1 MYKIVIKNTVTN
13 QEYVYDNIE
22 DINGGKKLYYN
33 FNIDTSNL
41 SDGEYKLTLFKGD
54 DIVCTEL
61 LKVGDFN
68 SDKIQYSK
76 GANVFIDAKP
86 EIELSKLIVNSSRDY
101 IAEPNKGWNV
111 VEGHFVY
118 FFDCEKFGYK
128 MHNLPYEYFYSNTG
142 DAYKS
147 DWWWGNEFVFLVD
160 EVRDFENFFM
170 NCPNLKEI
178 AMTVYSA
185 TNMNNMIDSPEN
197 IVYLYLVG
205 LGCSF
210 SYAPYTNLY
219 VDYDFFNWT
228 LRELQEV
235 WDKEETP
242 VINLAK
248 YLDYVDENAIAAAVN
263 KGWLITGVNL
273 FPEYI
278 VNLNDQWRLSEET
291 PNPDPEQFDGVYES
305 FSNWNVDGGT
315 ADMRIEIENY
325 SDFTIYIRSDAES
338 SYDYVDVYE
347 LDKKYTGNVYATT
360 QNKQNSGTDIGAY
373 QKVTFNNIPTGKHTI
388 YIRYKKDGS
397 THKGTDRGYVLIPKH
412 Q

>member
-61 LKVGDFN
+61 LKIGDFN

-86 EIELSKLIVNSSRDY
+86 EIELINQTFWGGGKWTAGTNRGWKEITMINVIKCGLIN
-101 IAEPNKGWNV
+101 
-111 VEGHFVY
+111 
-118 FFDCEKFGYK
+118 YK
-128 MHNLPYEYFYSNTG
+128 MHNLPYELFE
-142 DAYKS
+142 DAAGGTAIDPNK
-147 DWWWGNEFVFLVD
+147 WWGEYGAFDTSDVT
-160 EVRDFENFFM
+160 DFENFFV
-170 NCPNLKEI
+170 NCPNLKYI
-178 AMTVYSA
+178 SISADAA
-185 TNMNNMIDSPEN
+185 TNMNNMIDTPEN
-197 IVYLYLVG
+197 IWDLLIWY

-210 SYAPYTNLY
+210 SYSSYINVDRFGVDRINFTLY
-219 VDYDFFNWT
+219 NV
-228 LRELQEV
+228 QEV
-235 WDKEETP
+235 WDKDETP
-242 VINLAK
+242 VINLSK
-248 YLDYVDENAIAAAVN
+248 YLTMVDENAIAAAVN
-263 KGWLITGVNL
+263 KGWLIIGVNI
-273 FPEYI
+273 FPEYS
-278 VNLNDQWRLSEET
+278 VNLNDQWRLSEEI

-305 FSNWNVDGGT
+305 FSNWNVDDGT
-315 ADMRIEIENY
+315 ADMSIEIVNN
-325 SDFTIYIRSDAES
+325 SDFTLYIRSDAES

-347 LDKKYTGNVYATT
+347 LDNEYTGNVYATT
-360 QNKQNSGTDIGAY
+360 QSNQNSGTDIGAY
-373 QKVTFNNIPTGKHTI
+373 QKVTFTNIPTGTHTI

-397 THKGTDRGYVLIPKH
+397 FNIGTDRGYVLIPKH

>member
-41 SDGEYKLTLFKGD
+41 DDGEYKLTLFKGD

-86 EIELSKLIVNSSRDY
+86 EITLGALYIRGGGIRKAKHNS
-101 IAEPNKGWNV
+101 GWNY
-111 VEGHFVY
+111 VEAY
-118 FFDCEKFGYK
+118 NIIDCELINYK
-128 MHNLPYEYFYSNTG
+128 MHNLPYDHFFSTQSSNTQ
-142 DAYKS
+142 
-147 DWWWGNEFVFLVD
+147 WWGEYTSFDTYKVT
-160 EVRDFENFFM
+160 DFENFFV
-170 NCPNLKEI
+170 NCPNLNYILI
-178 AMTVYSA
+178 AVHSA
-185 TNMNNMIDSPEN
+185 TNMNNMIDTPQN
-197 IVYLYLVG
+197 IRELYMTG

-210 SYAPYTNLY
+210 SYAPYTNIDIEFGLPLINY
-219 VDYDFFNWT
+219 TVRNV
-228 LRELQEV
+228 QEV

-242 VINLAK
+242 VINLSK
-248 YLDYVDENAIAAAVN
+248 YLPMVDENAIAAAVN

-278 VNLNDQWRLSEET
+278 VNLNDQWRLSEEI
-291 PNPDPEQFDGVYES
+291 PNPDTYAFDGVYES
-305 FSNWNVDGGT
+305 FSNWNVNSGT
-315 ADMRIEIENY
+315 ADMRIEIEDN

-347 LDKKYTGNVYATT
+347 LDKEYTGNVYATT
-360 QNKQNSGTDIGAY
+360 KSKQNSGTDIGAY
-373 QKVTFNNIPTGKHTI
+373 QKVTFTNIPAGKHTI
-388 YIRYKKDGS
+388 YIRYKKDDIANN
-397 THKGTDRGYVLIPKH
+397 GTDRGYVLIPKH

>member
-41 SDGEYKLTLFKGD
+41 DDGEYKLTLFKGD

-86 EIELSKLIVNSSRDY
+86 EIELGYLSIYGGGYFEAKANR
-101 IAEPNKGWNV
+101 GWNMV
-111 VEGHFVY
+111 NAINIV
-118 FFDCEKFGYK
+118 DCGLINYK
-128 MHNLPYEYFYSNTG
+128 MHNLPYEYFFSTQNTNV
-142 DAYKS
+142 A
-147 DWWWGNEFVFLVD
+147 WWGEYTSFDTYKVT
-160 EVRDFENFFM
+160 DFENFFV
-170 NCPNLKEI
+170 NCPNLI
-178 AMTVYSA
+178 HIMLDVNSA
-185 TNMNNMIDSPEN
+185 TNMNNMVDTPQN
-197 IVYLYLVG
+197 IRELYMMG

-210 SYAPYTNLY
+210 SYAPYTNIDIEFGLPLINYTLY
-219 VDYDFFNWT
+219 VV
-228 LRELQEV
+228 QEV

-242 VINLAK
+242 IINLSK
-248 YLDYVDENAIAAAVN
+248 YLPMVDENAIASAVN
-263 KGWLITGVNL
+263 KGWLIGGVNI
-273 FPEYI
+273 FPDYS
-278 VNLNDQWRLSEET
+278 VNLNDQWRLSEEI

-338 SYDYVDVYE
+338 NYDYVDVYE
-347 LDKKYTGNVYATT
+347 LDKEYTGNVYATT
-360 QNKQNSGTDIGAY
+360 QNKQNSGTDIGSY
-373 QKVTFNNIPTGKHTI
+373 QKVTFTNIPTGRHTI
-388 YIRYKKDGS
+388 YVRYKKDGS
-397 THKGTDRGYVLIPKH
+397 GIYGTDRGYVLIPKH

>member
-41 SDGEYKLTLFKGD
+41 DDGEYKLTLFKGD

-76 GANVFIDAKP
+76 GANVFVDAKP
-86 EIELSKLIVNSSRDY
+86 DIELGYLRVDGGGYFEAGTNS
-101 IAEPNKGWNV
+101 GWNKVEAFNV
-111 VEGHFVY
+111 V
-118 FFDCEKFGYK
+118 DCGLLNYK
-128 MHNLPYEYFYSNTG
+128 MHNLPYEYFYTSAGN
-142 DAYKS
+142 D
-147 DWWWGNEFVFLVD
+147 DWWGAYTFLKTDTVT
-160 EVRDFENFFM
+160 DFENFFV
-170 NCPNLKEI
+170 NCPNLRDI
-178 AMTVYSA
+178 ALDVNSA
-185 TNMNNMIDSPEN
+185 TNMNNLIDTPQNVS
-197 IVYLYLVG
+197 LLSMMD

-210 SYAPYTNLY
+210 SYAPYTSLDEVYGNGIRNTLY
-219 VDYDFFNWT
+219 TV
-228 LRELQEV
+228 QEV
-235 WDKEETP
+235 WYKEETP

-248 YLDYVDENAIAAAVN
+248 YLNMVGEDAIANAVN
-263 KGWLITGVNL
+263 KGWLIVGVNL
-273 FPEYI
+273 FPEYS

-305 FSNWNVDGGT
+305 FSNWNVDYGT
-315 ADMRIEIENY
+315 ADMNIEIENY

-347 LDKKYTGNVYATT
+347 LDKEYTGNVYATT
-360 QNKQNSGTDIGAY
+360 QNKQNSGTNIGAY
-373 QKVTFNNIPTGKHTI
+373 QKVTFTNIPTGKHTI

-397 THKGTDRGYVLIPKH
+397 SSYGTDKGYVLIPKY

>member
-76 GANVFIDAKP
+76 GANVYIDTKP
-86 EIELSKLIVNSSRDY
+86 EIELKDGTFWGGGEWTAETNRGWKKIKFINEINCGLIN
-101 IAEPNKGWNV
+101 
-111 VEGHFVY
+111 
-118 FFDCEKFGYK
+118 YK
-128 MHNLPYEYFYSNTG
+128 MHNLPYENFASKTVFVNQWWGRYTAFNTG
-142 DAYKS
+142 D
-147 DWWWGNEFVFLVD
+147 VT
-160 EVRDFENFFM
+160 DFENFFV
-170 NCPNLKEI
+170 NCPNLKYI
-178 AMTVYSA
+178 LLSAGAA
-185 TNMNNMIDSPEN
+185 TNMNKMVDTPEN
-197 IVYLYLVG
+197 ILELVIWN

-210 SYAPYTNLY
+210 SYAPYTNISY
-219 VDYDFFNWT
+219 INAINDT
-228 LRELQEV
+228 LFDVQEV
-235 WDKEETP
+235 WNKEETP

-248 YLDYVDENAIAAAVN
+248 YLTMVDENAIANAVN
-263 KGWLITGVNL
+263 KGWLIIGVNL
-273 FPEYI
+273 FPEYS
-278 VNLNDQWRLSEET
+278 VNLNDQWRLSEEI

-305 FSNWNVDGGT
+305 FSNWNVNGGK

-325 SDFTIYIRSDAES
+325 SDFTIYIRSNAES

-360 QNKQNSGTDIGAY
+360 KDKQNSGTNIGAY
-373 QKVTFNNIPTGKHTI
+373 QKVTFNNIPFGKHTI
-388 YIRYKKDGS
+388 YIRYKKDGGDNR
-397 THKGTDRGYVLIPKH
+397 GTDRGYVLIPKH

>member
-41 SDGEYKLTLFKGD
+41 DDGEYKLTLFKGD

-86 EIELSKLIVNSSRDY
+86 EIELGYLRVDGGGYFEAGTNS
-101 IAEPNKGWNV
+101 GWNKVETFNV
-111 VEGHFVY
+111 V
-118 FFDCEKFGYK
+118 DCGLLNYK
-128 MHNLPYEYFYSNTG
+128 MHNLPYDYFYTSAGN
-142 DAYKS
+142 D
-147 DWWWGNEFVFLVD
+147 DWWGAYTFLKTDTVT
-160 EVRDFENFFM
+160 DFENFFV
-170 NCPNLKEI
+170 NCPNLRYI
-178 AMTVYSA
+178 HLDVSSA
-185 TNMNNMIDSPEN
+185 TNMNNMCDTPQNVLSLGMAN
-197 IVYLYLVG
+197 

-210 SYAPYTNLY
+210 SYASYTGLEVDQIVDNSINNTLY
-219 VDYDFFNWT
+219 TV
-228 LRELQEV
+228 QEV
-235 WDKEETP
+235 WNKEETP
-242 VINLAK
+242 IINLAK

-263 KGWLITGVNL
+263 KGWLIVGINL
-273 FPEYI
+273 FPEYS

-338 SYDYVDVYE
+338 NYDYIDVYE
-347 LDKKYTGNVYATT
+347 LDKEYTGNVYATT
-360 QNKQNSGTDIGAY
+360 QNKQNSGTDIGSY
-373 QKVTFNNIPTGKHTI
+373 QKVTFTNIPTGKHTI

-397 THKGTDRGYVLIPKH
+397 ANNGTDRGYVLIPKH

>member
-86 EIELSKLIVNSSRDY
+86 EIELIDEWFLGGGEWTAGTNR
-101 IAEPNKGWNV
+101 GWKKIKTFN
-111 VEGHFVY
+111 EIKCGLLN
-118 FFDCEKFGYK
+118 YK
-128 MHNLPYEYFYSNTG
+128 MHNLPYNEFEANPSYGPDPNN
-142 DAYKS
+142 
-147 DWWWGNEFVFLVD
+147 WWGEYSVFSTDDVT
-160 EVRDFENFFM
+160 DFENFFV
-170 NCPNLKEI
+170 NCPNLKYI
-178 AMTVYSA
+178 SISADAA
-185 TNMNNMIDSPEN
+185 TNMNNMIDTPEN
-197 IVYLYLVG
+197 ILLLTIWY

-210 SYAPYTNLY
+210 SYASYTNVDWFGVDNINYTLY
-219 VDYDFFNWT
+219 S
-228 LRELQEV
+228 LQEV

-248 YLDYVDENAIAAAVN
+248 YLTMVDENAIAAAVN

-278 VNLNDQWRLSEET
+278 VNLNDQWRLSEYI

-305 FSNWNVDGGT
+305 FSNWNVNSGT

-360 QNKQNSGTDIGAY
+360 QSKQNSGTNIGAY
-373 QKVTFNNIPTGKHTI
+373 QKVTFTNIPYGKHTI

-397 THKGTDRGYVLIPKH
+397 ANNGTDRGYVLIPKH

>member
-33 FNIDTSNL
+33 FNFDTSNL

-68 SDKIQYSK
+68 TDKIQYSK

-86 EIELSKLIVNSSRDY
+86 EITLGALYISGGGIRKAKPNS
-101 IAEPNKGWNV
+101 GWNY
-111 VEGHFVY
+111 VEAY
-118 FFDCEKFGYK
+118 NIIDCGLINYK
-128 MHNLPYEYFYSNTG
+128 MHNLPYDYFFSTQSSNIQ
-142 DAYKS
+142 
-147 DWWWGNEFVFLVD
+147 WWGEYTSFDTQTVS
-160 EVRDFENFFM
+160 DFENFFI
-170 NCPNLKEI
+170 NCPNLNYILI
-178 AMTVYSA
+178 AVHSA
-185 TNMNNMIDSPEN
+185 TNMNNMIDTPQN
-197 IVYLYLVG
+197 IRELYMTG

-210 SYAPYTNLY
+210 SYAPYTNIDIEFGLPLINYTLY
-219 VDYDFFNWT
+219 VV
-228 LRELQEV
+228 QEV

-242 VINLAK
+242 IINLSK
-248 YLDYVDENAIAAAVN
+248 YLPMVDENAIANAVN
-263 KGWLITGVNL
+263 KGWLITGVNF

-278 VNLNDQWRLSEET
+278 VNLNDQWRLSEEI

-305 FSNWNVDGGT
+305 FSNWNVSNGA
-315 ADMRIEIENY
+315 ADMNIEIENY

-338 SYDYVDVYE
+338 TCDYVDVYE

-360 QNKQNSGTDIGAY
+360 QSKQNSGTNIGAY
-373 QKVTFNNIPTGKHTI
+373 QKVTFNNIPSGKHTI

-397 THKGTDRGYVLIPKH
+397 ANNGTDRGYVLIPKH

>member
-86 EIELSKLIVNSSRDY
+86 EIELKDGTFWGGGEWTAETNRGWKKIKFINEINCGLIN
-101 IAEPNKGWNV
+101 
-111 VEGHFVY
+111 
-118 FFDCEKFGYK
+118 YK
-128 MHNLPYEYFYSNTG
+128 MHNLPYENFASDTVFVNQWWGRYTAFITG
-142 DAYKS
+142 D
-147 DWWWGNEFVFLVD
+147 VT
-160 EVRDFENFFM
+160 DFENFFV
-170 NCPNLKEI
+170 NCPNLKYI
-178 AMTVYSA
+178 WLSAGAA
-185 TNMNNMIDSPEN
+185 TNMNKMVDTPEN
-197 IVYLYLVG
+197 ILELVIWN

-210 SYAPYTNLY
+210 SYAPYTNISY
-219 VDYDFFNWT
+219 INAINDT
-228 LRELQEV
+228 LLDVQEV

-263 KGWLITGVNL
+263 KGWLIVGINL
-273 FPEYI
+273 FPEYS

-338 SYDYVDVYE
+338 NYDYIDVYE
-347 LDKKYTGNVYATT
+347 LDKEYTGNVYATT
-360 QNKQNSGTDIGAY
+360 QNKQNSGTDIGSY
-373 QKVTFNNIPTGKHTI
+373 QKVTFTNIPTGKHTI

-397 THKGTDRGYVLIPKH
+397 ANNGTDRGYVLIPKH